1 MQVSQTCPHCNGSGY
16 VITDGCKS
24 CSGTGRVLKSKTL
37 EVDIAAGVDTGDR
50 IRLTGEG
57 EAGLNGA
64 PAGDLYVVIEVKD
77 HEIFTRDGNDL
88 YCEVPI
94 SFTTAALGGKVEV
107 PTLEGAVNISIRP
120 ETQTGI
126 MMRIPGKGVKSY
138 NSSFKGNLYCKIVVE
153 TPINLTAHQKELLK
167 EFEASLNGED
177 KDSKD
182 SKDDK
187 SSKDEKSAKKRSESA
202 ARHKPKSEGF
212 IKGVKKFFD
221 DLSS

>member
-37 EVDIAAGVDTGDR
+37 EVDIAAGALALGCAR
-50 IRLTGEG
+50 N
-57 EAGLNGA
+57 A
-64 PAGDLYVVIEVKD
+64 VIEVKD
-77 HEIFTRDGNDL
+77 HEILSRDGNDL